1 MNLRILKFLL
11 RQEGLWVRFGLGIG
25 LVAAKVVPW
34 LGWLAIAAGIHKA
47 WKLVSDT
54 PDLEERLELQDLK
67 RRHSLKRE
75 LTELEQKKLIE
86 ILRYLRLFEERGGDS
101 LVAKSL
107 VDHALRSVCQGPAGK
122 ELEALHASLP
132 PLGRGHQLDRSSVLE
147 MLDREAAI
155 IRASE
160 LEMLRFSEAT

>member
-1 MNLRILKFLL
+1 MNPRILKFLL
-11 RQEGLWVRFGLGIG
+11 TQEGLWVRFGLGIG
-25 LVAAKVVPW
+25 LIAAKVVPW

-47 WKLVSDT
+47 WKLATDT
-54 PDLEERLELQDLK
+54 PDLEVRLEIQELK
-67 RRHSLKRE
+67 RHHSLKRE

-86 ILRYLRLFEERGGDS
+86 ILRYLRLFEQRGGDS

-107 VDHALRSVCQGPAGK
+107 IDHAWRNVCQGPAGK
-122 ELEALHASLP
+122 ELTTLHASLP

-160 LEMLRFSEAT
+160 LEMLKFSEAT